1 MNDSNIKITFTLI
14 DKLAE
19 MEIALNNEMYISAL
33 TLALAIPDILGKYE
47 VEKMQTKSGDNN
59 MEKKGSKYR
68 YVTWC
73 KNNLELPPL
82 KHVMKNN
89 NENLKYIEETQSLYI
104 EKIYKLRCAF
114 LHENTTKD
122 TDKKYSFAI
131 IFTEGGEDNNTLS
144 IAEFCHKIEDAAINY
159 LKMHKELINKEQEQK
174 NILNFSDDEAL
185 SQKLQEEMKFYLDDI
200 FENKEESK
208 NEN

>member
-144 IAEFCHKIEDAAINY
+144 IAEFCHKIEDAAINFIKQNSEL
-159 LKMHKELINKEQEQK
+159 LKKENDWINIIDFNIKDDTEQTIIK
-174 NILNFSDDEAL
+174 RR
-185 SQKLQEEMKFYLDDI
+185 KKYCEELGPEFYI
-200 FENKEESK
+200 
-208 NEN
+208 